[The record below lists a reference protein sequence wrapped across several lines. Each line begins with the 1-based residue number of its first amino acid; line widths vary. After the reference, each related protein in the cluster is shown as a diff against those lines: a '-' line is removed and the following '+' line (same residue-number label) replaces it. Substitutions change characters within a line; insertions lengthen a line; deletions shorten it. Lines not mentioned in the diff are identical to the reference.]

1 MGGSGADGVSGVMV
15 VVPSISSESPSPTG
29 QGTASKNEVTSYSDL
44 LLLEPFSPSSLPVPA
59 TQQMGETS
67 WSPVPTGATLLTS
80 TSSMFRLPPKTRLWL
95 GTHRALNHGACDWVC
110 IQESVSKGIL
120 DCLT

>member
-1 MGGSGADGVSGVMV
+1 MECQ
-15 VVPSISSESPSPTG
+15 ESWSWYQVFPQNHPALLG
-29 QGTASKNEVTSYSDL
+29 RGWQARMKLASYSDL
-44 LLLEPFSPSSLPVPA
+44 LLLEPSSPSSLPVPA
-59 TQQMGETS
+59 TQQMGGTS

-80 TSSMFRLPPKTRLWL
+80 TSSMFPLPPKTRLWL